1 VDLIYARWIDVGSR
15 LALAVL
21 LASFAAYVLGVFE
34 PLIPLERLPALWRLP
49 AAQFVAQ
56 SGAPAGWGWLA
67 HLGQG
72 DYLNFAG
79 IALLATGTLVAY
91 LRLLIWLAGRGERL
105 FATLVLA
112 QALVLIA
119 AASGFAAP
127 H

>member
-1 VDLIYARWIDVGSR
+1 MDLIYARWIDTWSR
-15 LALAVL
+15 LALATLV
-21 LASFAAYVLGVFE
+21 ASFAAYVLGVLE

-49 AAQFVAQ
+49 AERFVAE
-56 SGAPAGWGWLA
+56 SGAPTGWDWLA
-67 HLGQG
+67 RLGQG

-91 LRLLIWLAGRGERL
+91 LRLFVWSAGRGERL
-105 FATLVLA
+105 FAALVLA